1 MPAHIR
7 KDDEV
12 VILAGDYKGQTGRV
26 VKMLPRLDRVV
37 VHGSGIDGITRNLR
51 PTRANPQ
58 GGRVQVDRSFHISN
72 VAPVADGKPTRVRFE
87 TKPDGSKVRL
97 AARTGAEL
105 GKVRGPRKKK

>member
-12 VILAGDYKGQTGRV
+12 IILAGDYKGQTGRV
-26 VKMLPRLDRVV
+26 MKVMPKDERVV
-37 VHGSGIDGITRNLR
+37 VHGAGIDGITRNLR

-58 GGRVQVDRSFHISN
+58 GGRVQVDRTFHMSN
-72 VAPVADGKPTRVRFE
+72 VAPVVDGKPTRVRFE
-87 TKPDGSKVRL
+87 TRGDGSKVRL
-97 AARTGAEL
+97 AARDGSEL